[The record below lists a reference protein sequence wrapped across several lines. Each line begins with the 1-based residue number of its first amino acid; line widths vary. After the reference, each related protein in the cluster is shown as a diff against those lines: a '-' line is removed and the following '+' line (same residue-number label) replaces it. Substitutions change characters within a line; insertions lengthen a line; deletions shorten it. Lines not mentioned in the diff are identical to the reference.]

1 MKEPILEVSNLGF
14 SYSKK
19 KVFQGID
26 LTLERGQI
34 FTLLGPNGCGKT
46 TLIHCLLKFLKPET
60 GEIWVGGEN
69 IQKIKPVEL
78 AKKIGYVP
86 QSHKK
91 VFSYTVMEYVLMGR
105 AAYIPATGL
114 PKEED
119 QRIAMEALEMMG
131 ILDLAQRPYPQLSGG
146 ESQLVV
152 LARAIAQKS
161 EIIVLDEPTSHL
173 DSYHELMVM
182 DKLAYLIRE
191 TNLTILMTT
200 HFPNQALYLMN
211 QGIPV
216 SGALMRDGCF
226 LAAGP
231 GDAIFTVENI
241 SALYHINCR
250 LVEFKDDRGNDMKQ
264 FVPLGIGADLGKA
277 GSNG

>member
-1 MKEPILEVSNLGF
+1 MSEPLLEIKKLGF
-14 SYSKK
+14 SFPKK

-46 TLIHCLLKFLKPET
+46 TLIHCLLKFLKPEM
-60 GEIWVGGEN
+60 GSIQIGGED
-69 IQKIKPVEL
+69 IRHIKPIEM

-91 VFSYTVMEYVLMGR
+91 VFSYTVKEFVLMGR

-119 QRIAMEALEMMG
+119 LYIAMEALEMMG
-131 ILDLAQRPYPQLSGG
+131 IADLAERPYPNLSGG

-191 TNLTILMTT
+191 TNKTILMTT

-216 SGALMRDGCF
+216 SGALMKGGGF
-226 LAAGP
+226 LASGS
-231 GDAIFTVENI
+231 GDTIFTVENI
-241 SALYHINCR
+241 SELYHINCS
-250 LVEFKDDRGNDMKQ
+250 LVEFQDDTGKNMKQ
-264 FVPLGIGADLGKA
+264 FIPMGIDIASGKVA
-277 GSNG
+277 RNE